1 MRIPTLSRENEF
13 KFIINQHTK
22 NRNKRYYTTGPWG
35 GKKKKKHNSEDI
47 RNVILNFIFQ
57 WAFKA
62 DIFFHFI
69 FTTPMPREQ
78 KL

>member
-35 GKKKKKHNSEDI
+35 GEKKKKNTIVK
-47 RNVILNFIFQ
+47 ILE
-57 WAFKA
+57 
-62 DIFFHFI
+62 
-69 FTTPMPREQ
+69 M
-78 KL
+78 

>member
-22 NRNKRYYTTGPWG
+22 NRNKRYYTTGPW
-35 GKKKKKHNSEDI
+35 KNNNSEDI

-57 WAFKA
+57 LAFKA